1 MNFRFD
7 FQLNNIHR
15 GGCTALDVSQDGRL
29 LVTAG
34 DNVVKIWDYYMR
46 FDINFQVRIAFE

>member
-15 GGCTALDVSQDGRL
+15 GGCTAFDVSQDGRL